1 MGAVSVTAPPRAGAQ
16 TAGEVRVQPLGVRDY
31 VEVVDAMRRFT
42 ADRDADTADEIW
54 LVEHPPVFTLGLNA
68 SRAHLLD
75 TGDIPVVETDRGGQ
89 VTYHGPG
96 QLVLYPLLQL
106 SRYGLGVRAL
116 VTLLEECV
124 VQVLGR
130 LAIAA
135 AADPHAPGVYVQG
148 RKIASVG
155 LRIRRGC
162 SYHGVALNVNG
173 DLSPFHRINPCGY
186 QDLQVTRMI
195 DEGAPADI
203 TVAAAG
209 ELLAAGLGRRL
220 RTAPS
225 RTQGGLT
232 RR

>member
-1 MGAVSVTAPPRAGAQ
+1 VSATAPPRPGAR
-16 TAGEVRVQPLGVRDY
+16 TAGEVRLQQLGSRDY
-31 VEVVDAMRRFT
+31 AEIADAMRRFT

-68 SRAHLLD
+68 SRAHVLD
-75 TGDIPVVETDRGGQ
+75 ARDIPVVETDRGGQ

-106 SRYGLGVRAL
+106 SRHGLGVRAL

-124 VQVLGR
+124 VDVLAR
-130 LAIAA
+130 FAIPA

-173 DLSPFHRINPCGY
+173 DLSPFDRINPCGY
-186 QDLQVTRMI
+186 QGLQVTRMT
-195 DEGAPADI
+195 DEGAPADT
-203 TVAAAG
+203 TVAAVG
-209 ELLAAGLGRRL
+209 GLLAAGLRRRL
-220 RTAPS
+220 RAAPPPRS
-225 RTQGGLT
+225 QDG
-232 RR
+232 